1 MAKGVRLSYLEK
13 LKREEEKLILLIEE
27 YETNL
32 KNTKHKLKECQ
43 KNIKEEELKEIQE
56 LIIKKGLTFDSVRE
70 MIANSTNEQ

>member
-56 LIIKKGLTFDSVRE
+56 IIKKGLTFDSVRE